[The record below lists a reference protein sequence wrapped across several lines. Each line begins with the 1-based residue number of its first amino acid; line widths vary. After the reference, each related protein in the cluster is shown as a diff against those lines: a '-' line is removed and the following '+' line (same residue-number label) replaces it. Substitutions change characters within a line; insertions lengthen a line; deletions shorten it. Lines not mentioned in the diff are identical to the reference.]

1 MKSEGEERRG
11 ETMKVI
17 GYCRVS
23 TDEQVSNGVSLD
35 AQEERIRS
43 YCKAKDWHLLDI
55 IRDEGIS
62 AKNLNRPG
70 LQSILGRVSNRNGK
84 RGFDCLV
91 VVKLDRLT
99 RSVGDL
105 AYLNKV
111 FETNKLVL
119 VSIQESVDTSTA
131 SGRLFHNIIACLSEW
146 ERGVISERTRD
157 ALRHKRNNGFL
168 AGEIPYGYRLKEDGE
183 TLEPIP
189 EEQKILK
196 RIRSPREFSLSYRKI
211 ADRLNNS
218 GVTTKK
224 GKRWYPATVQSVLQ
238 HSNCKPLNG
247 GLQKDAMKESGEPK
261 KITIKT

>member
-1 MKSEGEERRG
+1 METGRIEKRG
-11 ETMKVI
+11 AMEVI
-17 GYCRVS
+17 GYSRVS
-23 TDEQVSNGVSLD
+23 TDEQVSNGVSLE
-35 AQEERIRS
+35 AQEEKIRA
-43 YCKAKDWHLLDI
+43 YCKVKDWDLLDI
-55 IRDEGIS
+55 VRDEGIS

-70 LQSILGRVSNRNGK
+70 LKSILGRVSKRNGK
-84 RGFDCLV
+84 RGFDCMV

-157 ALRHKRNNGFL
+157 ALRHKRNNGCL
-168 AGEIPYGYRLKEDGE
+168 AGEIPYGFRLKEDGE

-196 RIRSPREFSLSYRKI
+196 KIRSLRESSLSYWKI
-211 ADRLNNS
+211 ANRLNS
-218 GVTTKK
+218 LRVLTKK

-238 HSNCKPLNG
+238 HSSCKPLNG
-247 GLQKDAMKESGEPK
+247 GLQKDAMKESEEPK
-261 KITIKT
+261 KIKNKR